1 VVLFGK
7 GFRAGLC
14 VKSRSQIRTIGVE
27 YRSAH
32 LPWVSG
38 VGSRFGGG
46 VLVGK
51 RVQEYREYLHKGHDC
66 AL

>member
-1 VVLFGK
+1 
-7 GFRAGLC
+7 
-14 VKSRSQIRTIGVE
+14 
-27 YRSAH
+27 
-32 LPWVSG
+32 VSG